1 MLRQVEGS
9 RAVAEAVAM
18 CRPEV
23 ICAYPISPQ
32 THIVENLSQIVKA
45 GELVPCEFVN
55 VESEFAAMSVA
66 IGASATGARAYTATA
81 SQGLLYMVEA
91 LFNAAG
97 LGLPIVMTVANRAI
111 GAPINI
117 WNDHSDSMSQRD
129 CGWIQLYAE
138 TNQEALD
145 LHIQAFRLAEEL
157 STPVMVCMDGFIL
170 THAVERIDI
179 PAQELVDAF
188 LPPFEPRQVLDPDEP
203 ISIGAMVGPEA
214 FMEVKYLAHAKQMQA
229 LELIPEIAADFKAA
243 FGRDS
248 GGLIRS
254 YRAQDAQTIVV
265 ALGSVLGTIQDTIDE
280 LREDGMKIGA
290 VGITSFRPF
299 PLEALRAELA
309 HAERVVV
316 LEKALAVGIGGIVS
330 ANVRM
335 ALTGIVLHGYTVIAG
350 LGGRPITKASLRE
363 LFLAAAQDELEPLTF
378 LDMDWDIVNRELARM
393 ASSRRSGPHAENIL
407 RDSGPVAAG
416 PV

>member
-1 MLRQVEGS
+1 
-9 RAVAEAVAM
+9 VAEAVAL

-23 ICAYPISPQ
+23 VCAYPISPQ
-32 THIVENLSQIVKA
+32 THIVENLSALVKS
-45 GELVPCEFVN
+45 GELAPCEFVN

-66 IGASATGARAYTATA
+66 IGACATGARAYTATA
-81 SQGLLYMVEA
+81 SQGLLYMAEA
-91 LFNAAG
+91 LYNASG
-97 LGLPIVMTVANRAI
+97 LGLPIVMTLANRAI

-129 CGWIQLYAE
+129 CGWIQLYAQ

-170 THAVERIDI
+170 THAVERVDM
-179 PAQELVDAF
+179 PEQEQVDAF
-188 LPPFEPRQVLDPDEP
+188 LPPFAPRQVLHPNEP

-229 LELIPEIAADFKAA
+229 LESIPQIAEDFENA
-243 FGRDS
+243 FGRAS
-248 GGLIRS
+248 GGLIRT
-254 YRAQDAQTIVV
+254 YRSEDAETIVV
-265 ALGSVLGTIQDTIDE
+265 ALGSVLGTIEDTVDE
-280 LREDGMKIGA
+280 LREQGVSIGV

-299 PLEALRAELA
+299 PLEAVRAALG
-309 HAERVVV
+309 HAQRVLV

-335 ALTGIVLHGYTVIAG
+335 ALAGIQLHGYTVIAG
-350 LGGRPITKASLRE
+350 LGGRPITKASLRG
-363 LFLAAAQDELEPLTF
+363 LFTDAVADRLKELTF
-378 LDMDWDIVNRELARM
+378 LDMDWDVVNRELARM
-393 ASSRRSGPHAENIL
+393 GASRTSGPHAENIL
-407 RDSGPVAAG
+407 RDVGPVAAG